1 MLAVTGD
8 VSDGASDGQALGA
21 LRDLRARR
29 RRRHVQELDWIDS
42 LYRVYLIAIFGA
54 LAIAL
59 VSGALGD
66 ANAGP
71 HALSEIDRHGP
82 ALLGLLVALGIAGG
96 VRSGARGGPLAI
108 EAADVQHVLLAP
120 VDRAAALRGPA
131 LRRLRTGIFA
141 GAVVGAV
148 AGNLAFRRLPGRPA
162 AWIASGAI
170 FCALIPLW
178 ALAAAIVASGR
189 RLRPAWAAPLAILIV
204 GWSIADL
211 VLDSRTS
218 PATMLGELAL
228 LPLPSDSGSAA
239 LPIAGMALALATAYI
254 GLRSLAGT
262 SLEAARRRAELA
274 TELRFAVTLHDLRTV
289 ILLRRELAS
298 ERPRLRPW
306 LRLRAPARSR
316 APVWRRDWESF
327 LRWPPVRVG
336 RAAALGAIAG
346 VSLCGVW
353 RGTSPLVVVAGCS
366 LLVAGLDAIEPLA
379 QEVDHP
385 TRRDLLPRHPAW
397 LTRRHLV
404 APTALMVL
412 VSVVAVASALVVA
425 RSSVVLEVGAV
436 MILPV
441 ALVAL
446 LSAALTATNDPYAF
460 LLNPSFGY
468 AYTGF
473 PFLLAIAGVAPVLA
487 AREAAKH
494 GYSAAAAAG
503 SSEIVLLWVSAVVI
517 WALGRRVAKRAAVKP

>member
-1 MLAVTGD
+1 MEART
-8 VSDGASDGQALGA
+8 SSPKALGA
-21 LRDLRARR
+21 LRDLRATR
-29 RRRHVQELDWIDS
+29 RRRHAQQLDWIDA

-66 ANAGP
+66 ANADQ
-71 HALSEIDRHGP
+71 HALSAIDKHGQ
-82 ALLGLLVALGIAGG
+82 ALLGLLVALGVAGG

-120 VDRAAALRGPA
+120 VERGAALRGPA
-131 LRRLRTGIFA
+131 LRRLRTLVFA

-162 AWIASGAI
+162 AWVVCGAI

-178 ALAAAIVASGR
+178 ALGAAMAASGR
-189 RLRPAWAAPLAILIV
+189 RLRPAWATPLAILIV
-204 GWSIADL
+204 GWSVAD
-211 VLDSRTS
+211 VLLDTKSS
-218 PATMLGELAL
+218 PATMLGEFAL
-228 LPLPSDSGSAA
+228 LPLPSASGSVA
-239 LPIAGMALALATAYI
+239 LPIAGLVLALATVYV
-254 GLRSLAGT
+254 GFSSLAGS
-262 SLEAARRRAELA
+262 SLEAAKRRAELV
-274 TELRFAVTLHDLRTV
+274 TQLRFAVTLQDLRTV

-306 LRLRAPARSR
+306 LHLRVPARSR
-316 APVWRRDWESF
+316 VPIWRRDWQSF
-327 LRWPPVRVG
+327 LRWPAVRVG
-336 RAAALGAIAG
+336 RAAVLGAIAG

-353 RGTSPLVVVAGCS
+353 QGTTPLVVVAGFAM
-366 LLVAGLDAIEPLA
+366 LVAGLDAIEPLA

-385 TRRDLLPRHPAW
+385 TRRDLLPQHPAW

-412 VSVVAVASALVVA
+412 VSVVAVASALVAARTSVA
-425 RSSVVLEVGAV
+425 LEVGAV
-436 MILPV
+436 MVLPV

-460 LLNPSFGY
+460 LLNPSLGY

-473 PFLLAIAGVAPVLA
+473 PFVLAIAGVAPVVV

-494 GYSAAAAAG
+494 GYSAAAAAA
-503 SSEIVLLWVSAVVI
+503 SSEIALLWISAGVI
-517 WALGRRVAKRAAVKP
+517 WALGRRIAKRAAVKP